1 MKLFAFKHMG
11 NMTNELKYN
20 MSYKELKYDLEV
32 QKNIVRIYK
41 ERDRAEKI
49 IDIFTL
55 IIDNRTSKEQGI
67 KLIDKLFL
75 QEYILEKCKK
85 IAYHLENPSD
95 PDISLTIKSPELR
108 KYFLSKYNV
117 LYKQELD
124 KKINCV
130 LYGDNQNKES

>member
-1 MKLFAFKHMG
+1 MKLFEFKHLG
-11 NMTNELKYN
+11 NMTYN
-20 MSYKELKYDLEV
+20 ELKYDLQV
-32 QKNIVRIYK
+32 QKNKVRIYE
-41 ERDRAEKI
+41 ERERAGKI

-75 QEYILEKCKK
+75 QEYVLERCKK

-95 PDISLTIKSPELR
+95 PDISLTMKSPELR
-108 KYFLSKYNV
+108 EYFLSKYNV

-130 LYGDNQNKES
+130 LYGDNQNKVS